1 MFNISDVCVC
11 RNFIA
16 SALNNITTQTSKV
29 SHFADRLHGLV
40 HIVTRFAAA
49 ATAGELTDADGKPA
63 GGQDKGKQKPMS
75 LRFLAFLSSAES
87 IAKPARYPELIRLL
101 AEDAATAKREAGEL
115 SLSLPLAVKEKGFHL
130 ADIYLCA
137 ARLTA
142 QNQLPAASVG
152 TYYLL
157 YNMRSYL

>member
-1 MFNISDVCVC
+1 MVCVC

-49 ATAGELTDADGKPA
+49 ATAGELTDAHGKP
-63 GGQDKGKQKPMS
+63 GQDKGKQKPMS
-75 LRFLAFLSSAES
+75 ARFLAFLSSAES

-101 AEDAATAKREAGEL
+101 AEDAATAKQEAGEL

-137 ARLTA
+137 TRLTA

-152 TYYLL
+152 IYYLL
-157 YNMRSYL
+157 